1 MKFPRFT
8 PFPGRYAF
16 LRHLLPAL
24 VAGGI
29 CLSSC
34 EDDMD
39 RPSLSSHV
47 SFTSE
52 ISSTWRTPA
61 TRSTANAGTPQGT
74 VTALQGGST
83 PLYLH
88 TLYTDSIA
96 SPSSGSRPDTTV
108 LTRAIPIKN
117 DNMYDSFGV
126 SAYSYTG
133 SWSES
138 SPPNYFY
145 NATASK
151 SASGDYALASTYYW
165 PGASYKMKFFAYAP
179 KDNGQYVLSG
189 STHPGS
195 PTISVTIPS
204 DVTDQKDLL
213 VAQTA
218 ELAGNTNTAV
228 ALTFNHALTAV
239 RFVCG
244 DDMQGGTVKSV
255 SLKNVYSKGT
265 FNYETRSWSDVDTP
279 ASFLQTLD
287 KSTTGTPEEVLTTDA
302 QTFMMIP
309 QTLPDGAQIEVVF
322 TDYAGTDHT
331 LTADIKGTVWPI
343 GKTVTYKISSSS
355 INWSYTLTVTGLND
369 FTYTGGTQQYSVT
382 SYRKNGKGVKEPV
395 EWKTQFSENDGV
407 SWTDIKPAWLT
418 GFTASGAGGE
428 TPQSYNVSVS
438 TQTGNDVAFSTGILK
453 DSPVKGSEIN
463 PFNLANQSDG
473 GQINENT
480 ANCYVVSA
488 PGYYSFPMVYGN
500 AIRKSKLN
508 PDAYTY
514 FPRANNILS
523 PFINH
528 LGQEITDP
536 YIIFN
541 HVIPDHAEL
550 LWEDALNLVTDIKY
564 RH

>member
-39 RPSLSSHV
+39 RPSLSSQV

-165 PGASYKMKFFAYAP
+165 PGASNKMKLFA
-179 KDNGQYVLSG
+179 
-189 STHPGS
+189 
-195 PTISVTIPS
+195 
-204 DVTDQKDLL
+204 
-213 VAQTA
+213 
-218 ELAGNTNTAV
+218 
-228 ALTFNHALTAV
+228 
-239 RFVCG
+239 
-244 DDMQGGTVKSV
+244 
-255 SLKNVYSKGT
+255 
-265 FNYETRSWSDVDTP
+265 
-279 ASFLQTLD
+279 
-287 KSTTGTPEEVLTTDA
+287 
-302 QTFMMIP
+302 
-309 QTLPDGAQIEVVF
+309 
-322 TDYAGTDHT
+322 
-331 LTADIKGTVWPI
+331 
-343 GKTVTYKISSSS
+343 
-355 INWSYTLTVTGLND
+355 
-369 FTYTGGTQQYSVT
+369 
-382 SYRKNGKGVKEPV
+382 
-395 EWKTQFSENDGV
+395 
-407 SWTDIKPAWLT
+407 
-418 GFTASGAGGE
+418 
-428 TPQSYNVSVS
+428 
-438 TQTGNDVAFSTGILK
+438 
-453 DSPVKGSEIN
+453 
-463 PFNLANQSDG
+463 
-473 GQINENT
+473 
-480 ANCYVVSA
+480 
-488 PGYYSFPMVYGN
+488 
-500 AIRKSKLN
+500 
-508 PDAYTY
+508 
-514 FPRANNILS
+514 
-523 PFINH
+523 
-528 LGQEITDP
+528 
-536 YIIFN
+536 
-541 HVIPDHAEL
+541 
-550 LWEDALNLVTDIKY
+550 
-564 RH
+564 